1 MPHPQHRKRNLN
13 ELTLEELR
21 AIVNDIQK
29 LLWWQTLN
37 ANTDSP
43 SSFWD
48 SGKEIDLDTLVAIAD
63 TLDARGLCP
72 IDPPQVIGF
81 NSVDKFTQHIDENLQ
96 PPADGGP
103 DDCFD

>member
-1 MPHPQHRKRNLN
+1 MPYPQHPELNLN
-13 ELTLEELR
+13 ELPIEELR
-21 AIVNDIQK
+21 AIVNNIQK

-48 SGKEIDLDTLVAIAD
+48 SGKEIDLDTLFGIAD
-63 TLDARGLCP
+63 TLDEHGLRP

-81 NSVDKFTQHIDENLQ
+81 NSVDEFVKHIDENLQ
-96 PPADGGP
+96 RPADGGP
-103 DDCFD
+103 EDYFD